1 MDYYFNQVLDAFS
14 KMDKNKL
21 EELLEPSLSYQDVS
35 FPAFLDG
42 LERIFSKFRQAGDD
56 FLEVQSGHCCS
67 LGCNPD
73 KIRTAYRFVGNSSRD
88 YLDLRFILELTEDL
102 KDHRVLDIFQCYELK
117 CQEPSDWYGRQ
128 RLLKF
133 YFDEEFPDQ
142 VGLEEKIQTEIAVE
156 AMKSLEELSFLE
168 QEKAKAWILNFAG
181 TYTTLQKANRDRGHL
196 FSEFRWQNFKDY
208 YQYLSVYLD
217 VYESLESSGDL
228 QEVFF
233 WELLPDSQLFQKL
246 RLVERMLVDKYG
258 YFILRDEIE
267 SKVHIPGGEN
277 INLGGEKFDQLE
289 AFWRKFFE
297 IQKPL
302 LDRFFVFSEKE
313 EEAYLLENFELQGC
327 LSLSLLSFHLD
338 YRENSRQNGESIP
351 EWKRKKG

>member
-1 MDYYFNQVLDAFS
+1 MDHYFNQVLDAFS
-14 KMDKNKL
+14 KMDRDKL

-73 KIRTAYRFVGNSSRD
+73 KIRTAYRFVGNTTRD

-102 KDHRVLDIFQCYELK
+102 KDHRVLDIFQCHELK

-128 RLLKF
+128 RLLRF
-133 YFDEEFPDQ
+133 YFDEESPEK
-142 VGLEEKIQTEIAVE
+142 VGVEEKLQTQIALE
-156 AMKSLEELSFLE
+156 AMKTLEELPFFELDD
-168 QEKAKAWILNFAG
+168 AKAWIMTYAG
-181 TYTTLQKANRDRGHL
+181 TYNTLQKAAHDRGHL
-196 FSEFRWQNFKDY
+196 FTEYRWQSFKDY
-208 YQYLSVYLD
+208 YQYLRVYLE
-217 VYESLESSGDL
+217 VYGVLKSSGDL

-233 WELLPDSQLFQKL
+233 WELLPDSQLFQKI
-246 RLVERMLVDKYG
+246 RKVERLLVDHYG
-258 YFILRDEIE
+258 YFILRDEVE
-267 SKVHIPGGEN
+267 EKVQIPGGEK
-277 INLGGEKFDQLE
+277 INLGGAKFDQLE

-302 LDRFFVFSEKE
+302 LDRFFVFTERE
-313 EEAYLLENFELQGC
+313 EETYLMETFDLIDNY
-327 LSLSLLSFHLD
+327 SLSLLSFHLD
-338 YRENSRQNGESIP
+338 YRERFRQEGKGIP
-351 EWKRKKG
+351 EWRRKTE